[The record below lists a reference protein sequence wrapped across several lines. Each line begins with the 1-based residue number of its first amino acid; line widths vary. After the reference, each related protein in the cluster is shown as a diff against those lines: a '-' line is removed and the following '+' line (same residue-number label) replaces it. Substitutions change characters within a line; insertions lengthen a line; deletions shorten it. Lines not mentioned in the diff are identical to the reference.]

1 MKRLILLALTLFTLS
16 SARAQNAADLTQTVK
31 GTLIDLD
38 NDQPIPG
45 ALIGIVGT
53 KLGAKSKLDGTFRI
67 EGVPV
72 GREQIKIQAF
82 GYEPIT
88 QDLLISSGKQVV
100 LDLRMKI
107 KVLQGGEVVVRG
119 SDDFKP
125 INEEALVS
133 SQTFSVDEVKR
144 FAGSRE
150 DPARMAQTF
159 AGVVGAN
166 EQRNDIIIRGGSPLE
181 LLWRLDGIDIPNPN
195 HFATQ
200 GATGGPINAI
210 NVNLLNNSDF
220 MTGAWPAEYGDKM
233 SGVFD
238 LRTRKG
244 NSERYEYTAQMGFA
258 GFEGMIE
265 GPLFTNG
272 SSFIASYRKST
283 LQILS
288 AMGLDLGFAGVP
300 KYDDLTIKTDIP
312 LGDHDAFS
320 LIGLGGRSTIDIE
333 ESKKDSV
340 ITGSFDI
347 TNGTDL
353 GVLGAS
359 WKHIYSEHAV
369 GTLSLSTVNQTYH
382 TIVDSV
388 TATPDY
394 KFKNKDLF
402 YTDDAT
408 EAFTSAKYSLNY
420 SANASHLFSASLEG
434 RIPRYE
440 LHEARTTTRDE
451 PNAYKLDASGSTSEA
466 LGHVNWQWRPNDD
479 LTFNTGVHFQYL
491 DISKKSSVEPRFGA
505 QWSFTEDQSL
515 NVGFGVHR
523 QSQPMVVY
531 FGNPAN
537 RSLDFTQSIHYILG
551 YSNRIDEDLLL
562 KLEAYYKD
570 ISHAPI
576 ERDKASAFSY
586 LNAGSNFGGVSTN
599 KALVSNGLGKSYGV
613 ELTLMKHFSNNY
625 YLTATTSLFRQ
636 RFTGSDG
643 KWYDGA
649 FDNKYIVNLLAGYDW
664 KISPTFSIE
673 MSSKLTFAGGA
684 PYTPIDTAKARMFN
698 VSGEFGPQYFEDGR
712 AFSERYPFYKR
723 VDLKVEFRKNLGSF
737 AIVGFMTA
745 ENALNFKNV
754 LIYTY
759 DPVTQSVIPIN
770 QLGIFPYG
778 GFRIEF

>member
-1 MKRLILLALTLFTLS
+1 MRRLLLLVTLLTLSLS
-16 SARAQNAADLTQTVK
+16 VRAQDATLVQTVK

-38 NDQPIPG
+38 NDQPIVG
-45 ALIGIVGT
+45 ALVGIVGT
-53 KLGAKSKLDGTFRI
+53 RLGAKSKLDGTFRI
-67 EGVPV
+67 EAVPV
-72 GREQIKIQAF
+72 GRQQIKIQAS
-82 GYEPIT
+82 GYEPIM
-88 QDLLISSGKQVV
+88 QDLLVSSGKQVV
-100 LDLRMKI
+100 LDLKMKI
-107 KVLQGGEVVVRG
+107 KVIQGGEVVVRG

-133 SQTFSVDEVKR
+133 STTFSVDEVKR

-220 MTGAWPAEYGDKM
+220 MTGAFPAEYGDKM

-244 NSERYEYTAQMGFA
+244 NSERFEYTAQMGFA

-265 GPLFTNG
+265 GPLFVNG

-288 AMGLDLGFAGVP
+288 AMGLSLGFAGVP
-300 KYDDLTIKTDIP
+300 KYDDLTIKADVP
-312 LGDHDAFS
+312 FGEHDALSFVG
-320 LIGLGGRSTIDIE
+320 IGGRSTIDIE

-359 WKHIYSEHAV
+359 WKHIFSEHAV

-394 KFKNKDLF
+394 KFKNRDLF

-420 SANASHLFSASLEG
+420 SANASHLFSASAEG
-434 RIPRYE
+434 RIPRYD

-451 PNAYKLDASGSTSEA
+451 AQPFSLDASGSSDEA

-479 LTFNTGVHFQYL
+479 LTFNTGVHVQYL
-491 DISKKSSVEPRFGA
+491 DISKKTSVEPRFGA
-505 QWSFTEDQSL
+505 QWSLGDQSL

-531 FGNPAN
+531 FGNTAN
-537 RSLDFTQSIHYILG
+537 NSLDFTQSIHYVLG
-551 YSNRIDEDLLL
+551 YTNRLSDDLLF
-562 KLEAYYKD
+562 KAEAYYKD
-570 ISHAPI
+570 ISHAPV
-576 ERDKASAFSY
+576 ERDTTSAFSY

-599 KALVSNGLGKSYGV
+599 KALVNNGLGKSYGV
-613 ELTLMKHFSNNY
+613 ELTLMKHFSDNY

-673 MSSKLTFAGGA
+673 FSSKATFAGGA
-684 PYTPIDTAKARMFN
+684 PYTPIDTAKSRQFN
-698 VSGEFGPQYFEDGR
+698 VTGEFGPQYFEVDK

-723 VDLKVEFRKNLGSF
+723 VDLKVEFRKNLGSI
-737 AIVGFMTA
+737 AIIGFMTA
-745 ENALNFKNV
+745 ENALNFQNV

-759 DPVTQSVIPIN
+759 DPVSKSVIPIN